1 MKRILE
7 GILAIIIAILS
18 CIIFINIILRYG
30 FHTSILS
37 IDELSRLLFVWLTF
51 IGAIVAYMDN
61 SHVQVTFLVEKLSPA
76 NQQRVSLLTH
86 TLILLLCLGL
96 AWGAIVKNSA
106 RLEQLIAHSRRTRWL
121 NVRRRYPHQPDYRIA
136 GIASFIP
143 AVHKYP
149 QPKPTRSLT
158 MTILIFIVSLLGAIA
173 IGVPIA
179 WALLLCGISL
189 MFWMDIFDVQILA
202 QTLVNGA
209 DSFSLLAIPFFVLA
223 GEIMNA
229 GGLSQRI
236 VDLPMKLVGHRP
248 GGLGYVGVLAAMI
261 MASLSGSAVADTA
274 AVAAL
279 LVPMMRQANYPV
291 NRAAGLIGSGGIIAA
306 IIPPSI
312 PLIIFGVSSGL
323 SISKLFMAGIAPGI
337 MMGVTLML
345 TWWWQAK
352 RLNLPCQ
359 PKASTAGSLAIFSLR
374 YLGALSC
381 Q

>member
-1 MKRILE
+1 
-7 GILAIIIAILS
+7 
-18 CIIFINIILRYG
+18 
-30 FHTSILS
+30 
-37 IDELSRLLFVWLTF
+37 
-51 IGAIVAYMDN
+51 
-61 SHVQVTFLVEKLSPA
+61 
-76 NQQRVSLLTH
+76 
-86 TLILLLCLGL
+86 
-96 AWGAIVKNSA
+96 
-106 RLEQLIAHSRRTRWL
+106 
-121 NVRRRYPHQPDYRIA
+121 
-136 GIASFIP
+136 
-143 AVHKYP
+143 
-149 QPKPTRSLT
+149 

-291 NRAAGLIGSGGIIAA
+291 NRAAGLIGSWGLLRPLSRLPYHSLSSASPA
-306 IIPPSI
+306 DSPSANC
-312 PLIIFGVSSGL
+312 LWRAL
-323 SISKLFMAGIAPGI
+323 R
-337 MMGVTLML
+337 
-345 TWWWQAK
+345 QA
-352 RLNLPCQ
+352 
-359 PKASTAGSLAIFSLR
+359 S
-374 YLGALSC
+374 
-381 Q
+381 